1 MKRKTDIKIHSIKY
15 NLFMNVILKTSAF
28 IFPLITFPYVS
39 RVLGAEANGNISFA
53 SSVISYFSLCAS
65 LGIPSY
71 GIRKCAEV
79 RDDREL
85 LSKTVEELLIINIIC
100 TVISY
105 AILIVLIFI
114 IPQFYNQR
122 VLFWIT
128 SLSIIF
134 NTLGVDWFY
143 QSIEQ
148 YDYITIRNIL
158 FKIIAVVLMFT
169 FIHEK
174 KDYIFYAGITV
185 IGSVGSNI
193 LNMLRLNH
201 YVTFRK
207 YHNYNFI
214 QHLRPIIVLFLYNAT
229 TTIFTNLDQVM
240 LGFMSNGKEVGYYAA
255 TVKIKNI
262 LISIIT
268 ALGSVMLPRVAYYLK
283 KNEKGKFVFLIR
295 ESFDFIFVS
304 AVPIAIFFVVESRY
318 IILFLAGNG
327 YEKSVTIMQLIAPSV
342 IFIGLSS
349 VTAWQLLIPLKMET
363 YTVIGAIIGAT
374 VNLIINFAL
383 IPSFGGCGAA
393 IATTLAELAVLLT
406 HLFFLRRKMKSMLDI
421 KELTI
426 TTLSGVISL
435 ISLLILNSLIKLNS
449 YFLQCIAASID
460 FFGIY
465 FLALLILKES
475 IVTDYVKKL
484 FSKVK

>member
-1 MKRKTDIKIHSIKY
+1 MKRKTNIKIHSIKY
-15 NLFMNVILKTSAF
+15 NLFMNVILKASAF

-39 RVLGAEANGNISFA
+39 RILGAGANGKISFA

-85 LSKTVEELLIINIIC
+85 LSKTVQELLMINIVC

-105 AILIVLIFI
+105 TILVMLIFI
-114 IPQFYNQR
+114 IPKFYNQR
-122 VLFWIT
+122 ILFWVT

-158 FKIIAVVLMFT
+158 FKLIAVVLMFT
-169 FIHEK
+169 FIREE

-193 LNMLRLNH
+193 LNMLKLNH
-201 YVTFRK
+201 YVTFKK

-214 QHLRPIIVLFLYNAT
+214 QHLQPIFVLFLYNAT

-240 LGFMSNGKEVGYYAA
+240 LGFMSNSKEVGYYAA

-262 LISIIT
+262 LISVIT

-283 KNEKGKFVFLIR
+283 KNEKGKFIFLIR

-304 AVPIAIFFVVESRY
+304 AVPIAIFFIVESRY
-318 IILFLAGNG
+318 IILFLAGDG
-327 YEKSVTIMQLIAPSV
+327 YEKSITILQLIAPSV

-349 VTAWQLLIPLKMET
+349 VTAWQLLIPLKMEK
-363 YTVIGAIIGAT
+363 YTVIGAVIGSIINLT
-374 VNLIINFAL
+374 VNFAL
-383 IPSFGGCGAA
+383 IPNFGGAGAA
-393 IATTLAELAVLLT
+393 IATTVAELAVLLT
-406 HLFFLRRKMKSMLDI
+406 HFFFLRGKMKSMLDI
-421 KELTI
+421 KELVI
-426 TTLSGVISL
+426 TTLSGVIAL
-435 ISLLILNSLIKLNS
+435 IGLLLLNSLIKLNNS
-449 YFLQCIAASID
+449 FLQCIVASIV

-465 FLALLILKES
+465 FLALLLLRES
-475 IVTDYVKKL
+475 IITDYVKNL
-484 FSKVK
+484 VSKVR